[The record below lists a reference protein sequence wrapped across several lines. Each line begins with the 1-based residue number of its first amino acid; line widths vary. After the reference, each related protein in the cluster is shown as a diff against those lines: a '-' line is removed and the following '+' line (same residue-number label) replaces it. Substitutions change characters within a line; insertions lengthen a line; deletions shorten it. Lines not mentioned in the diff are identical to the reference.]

1 MINKISKIVFIA
13 LFLAMLAIPLL
24 TTNLKKDVVSADENR
39 KLAPFP
45 DIYTENGQLNKDFN
59 IQFETWI
66 NDNIGFRSRMVIANA
81 KLQYYLFDVLS
92 NNTDLYLG
100 PEGEFNYATEDML
113 LDYQHLNLKPDQ
125 ILERIRKGFS
135 CAKDYLDE
143 KGIQMYYYQCW
154 DKHSIYPESFP
165 ESVLQYG
172 EKSKTDIVIET
183 LKESTDVTVISPK
196 AELIA
201 AKEHFDTYSKW
212 GDSTHWTQR
221 GAFIGYQELMKA
233 INNKNSGKYKV
244 LQEND
249 YNITE
254 TDQGVTLFGG
264 IHKQCILEN
273 FELKNPQAYLT
284 NEKLSL
290 YSDIPTHRFFTNDSV
305 NNDTRLL
312 ILGDSYFNSFIV
324 DDIAES
330 FYETVIIW
338 GDYCGNLGDIVDA
351 YEPDIIVVENAERCD
366 RAELFACTGLLL
378 TGNVIE

>member
-212 GDSTHWTQR
+212 GDSTH
-221 GAFIGYQELMKA
+221 
-233 INNKNSGKYKV
+233 
-244 LQEND
+244 
-249 YNITE
+249 
-254 TDQGVTLFGG
+254 
-264 IHKQCILEN
+264 
-273 FELKNPQAYLT
+273 
-284 NEKLSL
+284 
-290 YSDIPTHRFFTNDSV
+290 
-305 NNDTRLL
+305 
-312 ILGDSYFNSFIV
+312 
-324 DDIAES
+324 
-330 FYETVIIW
+330 
-338 GDYCGNLGDIVDA
+338 
-351 YEPDIIVVENAERCD
+351 
-366 RAELFACTGLLL
+366 
-378 TGNVIE
+378 